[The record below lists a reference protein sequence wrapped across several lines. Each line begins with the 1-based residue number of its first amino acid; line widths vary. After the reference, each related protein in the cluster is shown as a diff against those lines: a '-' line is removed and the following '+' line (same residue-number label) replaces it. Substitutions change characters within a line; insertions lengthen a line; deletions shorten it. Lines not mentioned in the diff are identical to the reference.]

1 MCLEFSSTWASV
13 DLLWYILCFASCS
26 LVSALTLQLCDPLD
40 PGRRG
45 PALPGFTGLLW
56 PSSSCTL
63 PTGGVWGHGLYP
75 ARALASS
82 FVHTVG
88 TRPPWKSCPWT
99 LLLGPTQASYPQS
112 ILWSAVQGQECGQSL
127 GLCLLQCRM
136 KAEIEREEGVGRGA
150 SLAHPPLTV
159 PVF

>member
-1 MCLEFSSTWASV
+1 MLFHLVCLEFNSTWASV

-45 PALPGFTGLLW
+45 PALPGFIGLLW

-63 PTGGVWGHGLYP
+63 PTGGSLGPG
-75 ARALASS
+75 ALPSQS
-82 FVHTVG
+82 PLWVPG
-88 TRPPWKSCPWT
+88 PWKSCPWT

-136 KAEIEREEGVGRGA
+136 KAEMERDEGVGRGA